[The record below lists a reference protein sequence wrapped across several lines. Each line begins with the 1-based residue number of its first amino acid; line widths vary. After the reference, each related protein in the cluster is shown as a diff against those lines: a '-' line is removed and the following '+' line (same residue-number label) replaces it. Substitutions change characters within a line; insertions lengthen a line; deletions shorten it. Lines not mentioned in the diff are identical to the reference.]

1 MPLRTPLGAASA
13 LQPVKVHE
21 HRVLRVQQAFTCT
34 DMGLGFTHLRLNL
47 ECGLKLA
54 SLTGRQLELDE
65 VLEPPKHT
73 GCKRAVNTSWSDLV
87 DLSEQPVAS
96 RGTRRA
102 VSGVVPERLQFSTK
116 DDILQKARNST
127 AAVVELL
134 LDPVQA
140 KYCNYYQACASLPVN
155 ESAERLPSSAA
166 VRAAADAMA
175 KRFGGRFNAVHVRQ
189 TDKVTEPKPSLAV
202 PALTPRALAQHL
214 KALLPPE
221 HARNGSRA
229 RLPLYIATDAPELR
243 TSCLDACYTSYVWH
257 DLRPTLELHAPRG
270 ARRRL
275 KTCTPYWVVAVEQE
289 VMQRAGSIV
298 LSDTSNFGRA
308 VAVAR
313 RKRRGPEHQW
323 LLMSL
328 ARLPPVP
335 VNATVAALELAY
347 VTYNSSEVPE
357 SARSIRAWLDML
369 ALPSGVQALPD
380 PSASA
385 IAAKLSAAH
394 SPSLEPNC
402 PLPPSGK
409 LACGDV

>member
-189 TDKVTEPKPSLAV
+189 TDKVTDIPCGTSGGTVIHFDRIEVVNQLQHDAVHATVKNYTTAYDQTWIYDKIHHVATLGLEPSTLA
-202 PALTPRALAQHL
+202 
-214 KALLPPE
+214 
-221 HARNGSRA
+221 
-229 RLPLYIATDAPELR
+229 
-243 TSCLDACYTSYVWH
+243 
-257 DLRPTLELHAPRG
+257 
-270 ARRRL
+270 
-275 KTCTPYWVVAVEQE
+275 
-289 VMQRAGSIV
+289 
-298 LSDTSNFGRA
+298 
-308 VAVAR
+308 
-313 RKRRGPEHQW
+313 
-323 LLMSL
+323 
-328 ARLPPVP
+328 PPV
-335 VNATVAALELAY
+335 
-347 VTYNSSEVPE
+347 S
-357 SARSIRAWLDML
+357 
-369 ALPSGVQALPD
+369 
-380 PSASA
+380 
-385 IAAKLSAAH
+385 
-394 SPSLEPNC
+394 
-402 PLPPSGK
+402 
-409 LACGDV
+409 